1 MKILAQVNKIAFILV
16 VSVFVLLHLVKTNF
30 TQGAISETE
39 NRALAQRPPLS
50 LLLSQPHNFAK
61 QMEVFLNDNIGFRE
75 NYSSLNKNLDEKVF
89 KIPYYATATN
99 SLQTLYGKN
108 EHSFMFD
115 DWMLEKYQGKLNI
128 SIENREGLIN
138 NINNLN
144 DKLKKKN
151 VDFVI
156 QTFADKETIYP
167 ELMPDFVIG
176 DKDELYI
183 DEINNILKENTNVP
197 IVASKDVL
205 LENKNNGLLEKLNLT
220 VDEYYEN
227 PSNALLFDKDYDL
240 LHYNGLGAIYCYQEL
255 SKVLNEINPI
265 IEKTTVDDY
274 KFFVKNTTG
283 ENKLAMYYDKPLTY
297 RVVPFA
303 EFKNFPFD
311 LNTYTVFSEENKI
324 YSTGDETKP
333 NILVLR
339 DSYFRWE
346 VMYPLAQQGNT
357 VAFIHY
363 NNADKIME
371 LVDYFD
377 ADIVVVAYCERSIKA
392 IYDLK

>member
-115 DWMLEKYQGKLNI
+115 DWMIEKYQGKLNI